1 MCELCVVRPKQSAN
15 RRHKLW
21 EIRPDLHCT
30 ILGTCF
36 SYADLL
42 KIGRKAGFVPA
53 EQATEYEVHNYFVH
67 RAEEPDRLARL
78 MHKALDAK
86 YRVAI
91 HACQQAQC
99 VADLEEFWLDSLAKG
114 DIAGPYWALMTHPLI
129 SEALLVRAFGEV
141 HMLSHLTGAANRA
154 DVRQLRGTEAAL
166 ADARRRLSTQATEHR
181 RAAAQHAGQV
191 AGLER
196 RLRAAEADG
205 AARAAAE
212 ARLRELESGKAHR
225 TLIRANEAL
234 EAELGDARRD
244 GDRARQRC
252 DNLER
257 ELSDLRQ
264 AHREATASM
273 EALRN
278 ECSALEALV
287 GADIDGEPEAVQEEA
302 PAIDLCGR
310 RIAYVGGR
318 ASTVGH
324 FRALVEGLNGR
335 FSHHDGGVDDNIGR
349 LGGVLSQ
356 ADVVLCP
363 VDCVSHG
370 ACLKAKTFC
379 KQTAK
384 PFVPLRTAGLS
395 SLVRGLH
402 QAVAQDNATV
412 E

>member
-1 MCELCVVRPKQSAN
+1 MCESCVARPKENSK

-21 EIRPDLHCT
+21 EIRPDLHCS
-30 ILGTCF
+30 ILGTCL

-53 EQATEYEVHNYFVH
+53 EQATEYEVHKYFVH
-67 RAEEPDRLARL
+67 RAEEPSRLARL
-78 MHKALDAK
+78 MHKALDGK
-86 YRVAI
+86 YRAAI
-91 HACQQAQC
+91 RACQEAQGG
-99 VADLEEFWLDSLAKG
+99 ADLEEFWSDALAKG
-114 DIAGPYWALMTHPLI
+114 DIPGPYWVLMTHPLTT
-129 SEALLVRAFGEV
+129 EALLIRAFGEV

-154 DVRQLRGTEAAL
+154 DVRRLRGAEAAL
-166 ADARRRLSTQATEHR
+166 ADARRRLSAQATEHS

-205 AARAAAE
+205 AERAAAQ
-212 ARLRELESGKAHR
+212 ARLGELESGAAHR
-225 TLIRANEAL
+225 ALVRTNATLTADL
-234 EAELGDARRD
+234 EAARRACESAQ
-244 GDRARQRC
+244 ARC
-252 DNLER
+252 GNLEQ
-257 ELSDLRQ
+257 EVSALRH
-264 AHREATASM
+264 AKREATASL

-287 GADIDGEPEAVQEEA
+287 SADVNGAAAPAQEEA

-318 ASTVGH
+318 AGTVSH
-324 FRALVEGLNGR
+324 FRTVVKSLNGR

-379 KQTAK
+379 KQAAK

-395 SLVRGLH
+395 SLVRGLY
-402 QAVAQDNATV
+402 QFAAENS
-412 E
+412 